1 MGTIPKGQEKDYSNP
16 AVQGVLYC
24 NKLFEYEHT
33 YKEKELSFKQ
43 IHNRRLKDQKPVIE
57 SFLAWIKQVNPGCNG
72 KLQKAITYIKNREDF
87 LMTYLE
93 DGRCSLSNNLSE
105 NSIRPVTVGRK
116 NWLFSDTP
124 DGASANALYLTI
136 VEMAKAYGLNLYE
149 YLKYL
154 LEHRPNR
161 NITDDEL
168 VKLVPWNE
176 DVQKNAA
183 KRTSKMLAYRNPS
196 NRVPICFEDTLKLCA
211 YVKRSLSPNIKKKP
225 AIAAS

>member
-1 MGTIPKGQEKDYSNP
+1 MADGYQGYNKVKETKRCCCWAHIRRYLLEAIPKGQEKDYSNP

-24 NKLFEYEHT
+24 NKLFEYERT
-33 YKEKELSFKQ
+33 YMEKELSFKQ

-57 SFLAWIKQVNPGCNG
+57 G
-72 KLQKAITYIKNREDF
+72 F

-124 DGASANALYLTI
+124 NGASANALYLTI
-136 VEMAKAYGLNLYE
+136 VEMAKAYNLNLYE

-161 NITDDEL
+161 DMTDAEL
-168 VKLVPWNE
+168 AKLAPWNE
-176 DVQKNAA
+176 DVQK
-183 KRTSKMLAYRNPS
+183 K
-196 NRVPICFEDTLKLCA
+196 CC
-211 YVKRSLSPNIKKKP
+211 KKNEQNVS
-225 AIAAS
+225 IQES